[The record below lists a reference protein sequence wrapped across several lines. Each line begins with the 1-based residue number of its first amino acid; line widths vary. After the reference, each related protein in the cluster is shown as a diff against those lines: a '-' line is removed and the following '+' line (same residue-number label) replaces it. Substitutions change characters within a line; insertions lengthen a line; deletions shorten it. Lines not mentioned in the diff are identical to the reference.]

1 MNKILIVDDDPLM
14 LRVVEH
20 GLTKEG
26 YKVFVAEDG
35 FKAMNILQNE
45 EIALIISDIMM
56 PNLSGVGFLKL
67 AEQLNKNKIPVIII
81 SSLDKA
87 DIILSAI
94 GIEAVDFIVKP
105 IDFAELSSRIK
116 SHLNKPELYY
126 ERDKL
131 VQRVIDN

>member
-14 LRVVEH
+14 LRAVEY

-26 YKVFVAEDG
+26 FKVFVAEDA

-45 EIALIISDIMM
+45 EIELIISDIMM

-67 AEQLNKNKIPVIII
+67 VEQLNKNKIPVIII

-87 DIILSAI
+87 DVILSAV
-94 GIEAVDFIVKP
+94 GIEAADFIVKP
-105 IDFAELSSRIK
+105 INFAELSSRIS
-116 SHLNKPELYY
+116 SHLNKRRL
-126 ERDKL
+126 
-131 VQRVIDN
+131 N